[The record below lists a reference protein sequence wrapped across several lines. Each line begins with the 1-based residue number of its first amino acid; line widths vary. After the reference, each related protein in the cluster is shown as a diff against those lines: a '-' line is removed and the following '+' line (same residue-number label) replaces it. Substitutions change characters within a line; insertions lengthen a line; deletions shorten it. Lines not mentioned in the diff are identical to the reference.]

1 MINLTWRK
9 PIAMSG
15 RFKWMLRKAYAY
27 GGDAYV
33 RNGSKAVD
41 LPGDPQRPLSV
52 FHFPTKRS
60 DNPVVQKCSRV
71 CRWAKC
77 RTR

>member
-9 PIAMSG
+9 PIATSG

-33 RNGSKAVD
+33 RNGSETAFQ
-41 LPGDPQRPLSV
+41 GSCSERPLCV
-52 FHFPTKRS
+52 L
-60 DNPVVQKCSRV
+60 
-71 CRWAKC
+71 
-77 RTR
+77 

>member
-9 PIAMSG
+9 PIATSG

-33 RNGSKAVD
+33 RNGSLCKVRD
-41 LPGDPQRPLSV
+41 YVKGDAAGLADR
-52 FHFPTKRS
+52 R
-60 DNPVVQKCSRV
+60 
-71 CRWAKC
+71 
-77 RTR
+77 

>member
-9 PIAMSG
+9 PIATGG

-33 RNGSKAVD
+33 RNGSIAAIPTD
-41 LPGDPQRPLSV
+41 LLQRLRAA
-52 FHFPTKRS
+52 T
-60 DNPVVQKCSRV
+60 
-71 CRWAKC
+71 
-77 RTR
+77 